1 MCGLKELLE
10 QHHVSQRAAAL
21 AVGISPAAMN
31 KLVNLGQPPKRN
43 GPALKTALAAYL
55 IDKGILK
62 TSVETALT
70 GLDTPPQAAVE
81 DKENTM
87 IMRKQ
92 SLTMHTRQA
101 FGLVKNPF
109 ADPQTPEDVYLSPE
123 SRYVREVLYDAAANG
138 GFLAVVGESGS
149 GKSTLRKELIGRLR
163 VEDPSVIVIE
173 PYTLGMASTEKDG
186 KPLRAPHI
194 AEAIISTVTPG
205 TLIPSSPEMRFRK
218 LHQVLKDSAR
228 AGFKHC
234 VIIEE
239 AHDLHRHTLKGLKR
253 FWELEDGLK
262 RLLSIILI
270 GQTELEDKLLNKDA
284 YVREVVQRCDLV
296 RLPAVQDL
304 KDFLTFRFSRARA
317 DMAAAFSPEAL
328 EELQT
333 RLVTARDNNGRGVYM
348 GFPLMISNFAI
359 AAMNY
364 AAAVGE
370 KQVTADVVR
379 QVQP

>member
-1 MCGLKELLE
+1 MCGLKELMQ
-10 QHHVSQRAAAL
+10 QHQLTQRTVAL

-31 KLVNLGQPPKRN
+31 KLVNLGQPPKR
-43 GPALKTALAAYL
+43 GWSALKAALVAHL
-55 IDKGILK
+55 IDRGIPK
-62 TSVETALT
+62 TSLETALN
-70 GLDTPPQAAVE
+70 GLDTPPQVTVE
-81 DKENTM
+81 NKDDTM

-92 SLTMHTRQA
+92 NLAMRTRQA

-109 ADPQTPEDVYLSPE
+109 ADPQSPEDVYLSPE

-149 GKSTLRKELIGRLR
+149 GKSTLRKELIERLR
-163 VEDPSVIVIE
+163 VEDPSVIIVE
-173 PYTLGMASTEKDG
+173 PYTLGMASSDKDG

-205 TLIPSSPEMRFRK
+205 TPMPSSPEMRFRR

-234 VIIEE
+234 LIIEE

-296 RLPAVQDL
+296 HLPAVQDL
-304 KDFLTFRFSRARA
+304 KDFLTFRFSRVRA
-317 DMAAAFSPEAL
+317 DMTTVFSPDAL
-328 EELQT
+328 EELQN
-333 RLVTARDNNGRGVYM
+333 RLVAARDNSGHGVYM